1 MTYHPFVRVE
11 SALRRCLVAARLADV
26 RLVAFVHRVIV
37 RDQGSFLSGFVVA
50 QFAREWLLV
59 EVDHPVMHLE
69 RLVGLELLAARLTHV
84 HFVSS
89 MRILKVSGQLGLL
102 QRHEVAQLALHLLS
116 HRPKIIRIKVKPG
129 WITKKE

>member
-26 RLVAFVHRVIV
+26 RLVTFVHRVIV

-84 HFVSS
+84 H
-89 MRILKVSGQLGLL
+89 LK
-102 QRHEVAQLALHLLS
+102 
-116 HRPKIIRIKVKPG
+116 
-129 WITKKE
+129 